1 MKWNIKQILKSP
13 RRFFALV
20 YPYLLAHHPICKY
33 YEEHFI
39 TIKGK
44 KLCIGCTFLIP
55 SFLFSV
61 VIFLFTSIPTILFNS
76 INLQNLFLIGLI
88 LATSQLLIH
97 FLRVLKRSKK
107 VKSLLKVISGV
118 GFGLIVYVI
127 LKIPIQSE
135 HPLITRLI
143 YLFLIYYVF
152 VFPYGFFKIRNIT
165 KTCTACKFRGDWDIC
180 DGFKDFN
187 KKMYEENFWIRK

>member
-33 YEEHFI
+33 YEQHFI

-55 SFLFSV
+55 FFLFSV

-165 KTCTACKFRGDWDIC
+165 KTCTACEFRGDWDIC